1 MYQVL
6 NRPTS
11 YKKYQY
17 LLSACRTRNSA
28 TTCRPGSR
36 TVTPG
41 GSDGIRKDSR
51 ADKHVG
57 VTPSTIIIVNLHST
71 NVFRCTTTPSG
82 SSMYNMH
89 ERDAQTA
96 QAYIFSCNSLDFLI
110 FCSFFERPPAFYGH
124 FLLKELVALQNRFY
138 CNCTVNHLKSSHTKQ
153 KKTRKRW
160 AYFRFSL
167 FAQMATGPNWKTMS
181 LNIAFTFPWC
191 G

>member
-1 MYQVL
+1 MYQAL

-57 VTPSTIIIVNLHST
+57 VTPSIIRIVSLHST
-71 NVFRCTTTPSG
+71 NVIIRCTITPAG

-96 QAYIFSCNSLDFLI
+96 EAHIFSCNSLDLLI
-110 FCSFFERPPAFYGH
+110 FFPFFERPTAFYGH
-124 FLLKELVALQNRFY
+124 FLLKELVALQNRFFY
-138 CNCTVNHLKSSHTKQ
+138 NCTFNHLKSSYTRQ
-153 KKTRKRW
+153 KVNAK
-160 AYFRFSL
+160 AML
-167 FAQMATGPNWKTMS
+167 F
-181 LNIAFTFPWC
+181 FVFHFFF
-191 G
+191 